1 MDVLVHIMEIV
12 LCLYSL
18 FLISVV
24 LLQSGRS
31 AGLAGDIA
39 GGAESFLG
47 KSKAKGYEGTLKK
60 LTKVAA
66 VGMMVL
72 AVALVLIQVYFMGDT
87 SGTDVL
93 PTATPAPLTNPSESV
108 SAETSEEATVEATV
122 SAETSATESTEPSA
136 TPAS

>member
-1 MDVLVHIMEIV
+1 MDVLVLIMEIV
-12 LCLYSL
+12 LCLFSL
-18 FLISVV
+18 FLIAVV

-31 AGLAGDIA
+31 AGLTGDIA
-39 GGAESFLG
+39 GGAETFLG

-72 AVALVLIQVYFMGDT
+72 AVALVLIQVYFMGNTTD
-87 SGTDVL
+87 GTEVQ
-93 PTATPAPLTNPSESV
+93 PSATPAPLTNPSESV
-108 SAETSEEATVEATV
+108 SAQTSEEATVEATV
-122 SAETSATESTEPSA
+122 SAETTESIAPSA